1 MAIDTLILGLGRIGL
16 EHELKKNSIKT
27 HSKSVFFNKNFK
39 LLCGIDTKKS
49 RRTIYEKKYKSKA
62 FNNLNKL
69 PLYFSPELVIIA
81 TPTYLHKKN
90 FQDVVKIKSVK
101 YILIEKPIS
110 YNYSDTKY
118 IINICKKKNILLFVN
133 FIRRSNPG
141 LVNLKKIL
149 NNKKKNY
156 ITIYYNNGFINS
168 GIHYLNLMKYY
179 FGNPINLEIKKII
192 NKTKYDF
199 NIDVDILFKKA
210 KIYFKFKK
218 KIINDMIFEAENFL
232 LKNNKIKGFKSKK
245 HNIIINLKYYQKDVL
260 KEILNYIKGKKSNV
274 CLGKDHLN
282 DMKIIKK
289 IKNEI

>member
-232 LKNNKIKGFKSKK
+232 LKNNKTKGFKSKK

>member
-1 MAIDTLILGLGRIGL
+1 MTIGTLILGLGRIGL

-39 LLCGIDTKKS
+39 LLGGIDTKKL
-49 RRTIYEKKYKSKA
+49 RRTIYEKKYKSNA

-69 PLYFSPELVIIA
+69 PLYLSPELVIIA

-90 FQDVVKIKSVK
+90 FMDVLKIKSVK

-118 IINICKKKNILLFVN
+118 IIDICRKKNIILFVN
-133 FIRRSNPG
+133 FIRRSNKG

-149 NNKKKNY
+149 IKKRINY
-156 ITIYYNNGFINS
+156 ITINYNNGFINN
-168 GIHYLNLMKYY
+168 GVHYLNLMRYY
-179 FGNPINLEIKKII
+179 FGNPINLDIKKII
-192 NKTKYDF
+192 SKAKYDF

-210 KIYFKFKK
+210 KIFFRFKK
-218 KIINDMIFEAENFL
+218 KIINDMIFESENFL
-232 LKNNKIKGFKSKK
+232 LKNNKTKGFNSKK
-245 HNIIINLKYYQKDVL
+245 HSIDINLKYCQKDVL
-260 KEILNYIKGKKSNV
+260 NEILNYIRGKKSNV
-274 CLGKDHLN
+274 CIGEEHLN

>member
-49 RRTIYEKKYKSKA
+49 RRTIYEKKYKSKT

-149 NNKKKNY
+149 NNKKENY

-168 GIHYLNLMKYY
+168 GVHYLNLMKYY

-218 KIINDMIFEAENFL
+218 K
-232 LKNNKIKGFKSKK
+232 
-245 HNIIINLKYYQKDVL
+245 
-260 KEILNYIKGKKSNV
+260 NYKRYDI
-274 CLGKDHLN
+274 
-282 DMKIIKK
+282 
-289 IKNEI
+289 

>member
-1 MAIDTLILGLGRIGL
+1 MTIDTLILGLGRIGL
-16 EHELKKNSIKT
+16 QHELKKNSIKT

-49 RRTIYEKKYKSKA
+49 RRTIYEKKYKSKT

-69 PLYFSPELVIIA
+69 PLYFYPELVVIA

-90 FQDVVKIKSVK
+90 FQEVVKIKSVK

-149 NNKKKNY
+149 NNKKENY

-179 FGNPINLEIKKII
+179 FGNPINLEIKKLI

-218 KIINDMIFEAENFL
+218 KIKNDMIFEAENFL

-289 IKNEI
+289 IRNEI

>member
-1 MAIDTLILGLGRIGL
+1 LTIDTLILGLGRIGL
-16 EHELKKNSIKT
+16 QHELKKNSIKT

-49 RRTIYEKKYKSKA
+49 RRTIYEKKYKSKT

-69 PLYFSPELVIIA
+69 PLYFSPELVVIA

-90 FQDVVKIKSVK
+90 FQEVVKIKSVK

-149 NNKKKNY
+149 NNKKENY

-179 FGNPINLEIKKII
+179 FGNPINLEIKKLI

-218 KIINDMIFEAENFL
+218 KIKNDMIFEAENFL

-289 IKNEI
+289 IRNEI